1 MPKCLNNIVRLR
13 FNDGDKALDVERRAL
28 QAVIVCAS
36 LVPILAGLAGMA
48 AGAGF
53 IRGGTVSSIG
63 IDSHFHYLSGLLL
76 GIGLGF
82 LSTVPRIECHGDRF
96 LLLAGI
102 VFVGGLGRLAAL
114 AVSGTP
120 PASMRAALA
129 MELLVTPALALWQRR
144 IARQVR
150 SG

>member
-1 MPKCLNNIVRLR
+1 M
-13 FNDGDKALDVERRAL
+13 ERRAL
-28 QAVIVCAS
+28 QVVIVCAS

-53 IRGGTVSSIG
+53 IGGGTVSSTG

-82 LSTVPRIECHGDRF
+82 VSTVPRIEHHGQRF

-102 VFVGGLGRLAAL
+102 VFVGGLGRLVSL
-114 AVSGTP
+114 VVSGAP
-120 PASMRAALA
+120 PAAMRAALV

-144 IARQVR
+144 IARRAASRQVM
-150 SG
+150 